1 MRREDLK
8 IIADELLREAC
19 RQSAAK
25 YQKPRRGVPTGF
37 GSAVSGDRCQ
47 NSRADSGDRGRAC
60 RPTRVNHLVA
70 RGRKRFRRPT
80 SIFRGSDARAQLPSA
95 GVRGTGTLFRHYG
108 MRGE

>member
-37 GSAVSGDRCQ
+37 GLAVSGGPLPKLASGQRGSGGVPS
-47 NSRADSGDRGRAC
+47 NSR
-60 RPTRVNHLVA
+60 
-70 RGRKRFRRPT
+70 
-80 SIFRGSDARAQLPSA
+80 
-95 GVRGTGTLFRHYG
+95 
-108 MRGE
+108 